1 MPDCIFCKIAAG
13 EIPSQIVYRDDDVV
27 AFKDLNPKA
36 PFHDLVIPRRHIT
49 SLADADD
56 PRLVGRLALVAAKI
70 ATEAGYGGRG
80 FRVVSNTGPDAG
92 QSVAHLHLHVLAG
105 RQFSWPPG

>member
-36 PFHDLVIPRRHIT
+36 PFHDLVIPRRHIA

-70 ATEAGYGGRG
+70 ATEAGYGGGRFPRLRQTRARG
-80 FRVVSNTGPDAG
+80 RPARAGPPFPR
-92 QSVAHLHLHVLAG
+92 LAG
-105 RQFSWPPG
+105 RP